1 MFDHNSITPPADYVY
16 YIANNTHHN
25 VIQSAT
31 FWARWDAAKAVEGL
45 RQGLRHQMPT
55 DGIRDR
61 PPTEADG
68 DPDKG
73 QVQILEYGY
82 WRNTHWTSVA
92 SNHCGALK
100 TDGDR
105 PDLLPWLHTPNWRPR
120 PELTPKERA
129 LALLDSKDF
138 DTDFTAEQIS
148 LLRQVVESAPV
159 KTTPATPLTIGN
171 HVVKPGDR
179 LTLRNNKV
187 ITVHEINWGDDLWQV
202 SYKVPYIG
210 ERHLSVYSNGINPF
224 NVEFDIVGALTYLD

>member
-1 MFDHNSITPPADYVY
+1 MFDPSSLTPPANYVDY
-16 YIANNTHHN
+16 IENNKHHN
-25 VIQSAT
+25 LFQSAT
-31 FWARWDAAKAVEGL
+31 FWAQWGAAQAVEAL
-45 RQGLRHQMPT
+45 KLQMPT

-68 DPDKG
+68 DLYKG

-105 PDLLPWLHTPNWRPR
+105 PDLLPWLHTPSWRPK
-120 PELTPKERA
+120 PELTPNERA

-138 DTDFTAEQIS
+138 DTDFTAEQIA
-148 LLRQVVESAPV
+148 LLRQVVKSADPKPV
-159 KTTPATPLTIGN
+159 KTTPTTPLTIGG

-179 LTLRNNKV
+179 LTLRNNEV
-187 ITVHEINWGDDLWQV
+187 VTAHEISWGDDLWQV
-202 SYKVPYIG
+202 SCQDPNLVKRYRY
-210 ERHLSVYSNGINPF
+210 LSVYANGINPF
-224 NVEFDIVGALTYLD
+224 NRELDILAVK